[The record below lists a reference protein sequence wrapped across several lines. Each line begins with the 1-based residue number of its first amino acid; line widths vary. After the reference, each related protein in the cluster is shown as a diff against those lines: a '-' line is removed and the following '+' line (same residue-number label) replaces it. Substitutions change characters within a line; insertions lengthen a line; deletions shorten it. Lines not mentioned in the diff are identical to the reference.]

1 MSSMVTR
8 ATSGPHKLDFI
19 GDHLA
24 IDFINTFRT
33 PQGVAFEAFKTDDDV
48 RDWLRRAGISAG
60 ISIEPKTGGWAQ
72 GDLAKKAR
80 QLREVALKAVEA
92 RKADKRPRLDEL
104 NEFLQHSTSHP
115 RLVMRRG
122 SKLEVKRVYD
132 SRTVE
137 EFLAPIAE
145 SVAELLANGDFDL
158 IRHCEGETCVLWFYD
173 RTKAHRRRWCSPS
186 ACGNRAKVA
195 AFRARSRKHARSK
208 ARRISD

>member
-1 MSSMVTR
+1 MSSTVTR

-33 PQGVAFEAFKTDDDV
+33 PQGVAFETFKSDEDV
-48 RDWLRRAGISAG
+48 RDWLRRAGISTAP
-60 ISIEPKTGGWAQ
+60 ETRGWAQ
-72 GDLAKKAR
+72 GELAKKAR

-92 RKADKRPRLDEL
+92 RKADRRPRLDDL
-104 NEFLQHSTSHP
+104 NSFLEQATSRP

-122 SKLEVKRVYD
+122 SKMEIRRAYD

-158 IRHCEGETCVLWFYD
+158 IRHCEGEKCVLWFYD

-186 ACGNRAKVA
+186 VCGNRAKVA
-195 AFRARSRKHARSK
+195 AFRARSRKHVRSK
-208 ARRISD
+208 PRRTGR